1 MGTLAYIII
10 GILGAAIL
18 LLFWIVAI
26 LKSNLNELFN
36 NYQIYKARSEEY
48 ADLLTQS
55 IQSKED
61 IITELNEVDAAN
73 KQRVEAAKDMI
84 AELNI
89 SKAEKVELLRCL

>member
-26 LKSNLNELFN
+26 LKGNLNELFN
-36 NYQIYKARSEEY
+36 NHQIYKARSEEY

-61 IITELNEVDAAN
+61 IIAELNEVAAAN